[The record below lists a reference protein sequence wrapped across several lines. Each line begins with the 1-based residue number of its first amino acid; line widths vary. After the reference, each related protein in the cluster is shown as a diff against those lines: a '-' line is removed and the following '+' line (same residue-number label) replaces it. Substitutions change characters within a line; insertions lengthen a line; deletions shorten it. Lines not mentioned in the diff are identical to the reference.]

1 MKSKTLIEIFNEA
14 QKDYATTQIN
24 DTGYQACILLG
35 VKITKEDMTG
45 KITIHDPGKS
55 INYYIE
61 ISQDAYKLFYK
72 KGWKKAVREIT
83 LSKYKDKLE
92 RVTKSISREMNGGR
106 SPKRL
111 RTLKESRGQILRKYY
126 KLSQK

>member
-24 DTGYQACILLG
+24 DTGYQACILFW